1 MDEYMNNKKETW
13 EKTKLKPLIEMHPER
28 FETFK
33 TDSGIKIN
41 TVYCSDPGNKVEFP
55 GEYPYTR
62 GIQPN
67 MYRGKLW
74 TMRQYAGYSTAAD
87 SNKRYKYLLGIGTSG
102 LSAAFDLPT
111 QLGLDSDDKLSSGEV
126 GKVGVAIDTLY
137 DMEVLFD
144 GIPLDKIST
153 SMTINAPAIVLLAMY
168 LAVAKKKNIPY
179 TKLRG
184 TVQNDILKEYS
195 ARGTYIFPVKP
206 SMRLITDIFEFCMRE
221 VPKWNTISISGY
233 HIREAGADAV
243 MEVAFT
249 LADAIEYVRAA
260 ILKGLNVDDF
270 APQISFFFSAHN
282 NLFEEVAKFRAAR
295 RMWARIMKE
304 KFNAKDEKSMMMRFH
319 TQTAGSTL
327 TRQQVENNIV
337 RVTIQTLAAVLGG
350 TQSLH
355 TNSKDEAVSLPTE
368 ESVETALRTQQIAA
382 FESGICDTVDPL
394 GGSYYI
400 EHLTDEIENRA
411 FKYIEKIE
419 DMGGAAAAIEKGY
432 MQNEIADSAYKY
444 QMQVEKCEKIIV
456 GVNKFQNEEVKNS
469 KALVNDNVEEEQVKL
484 LLNIKS
490 ERDNDKVKRALERVE
505 YAAKGNENL
514 MPYIIDAVECYS
526 TIGEICKVLKDVFD
540 VYKENII

>member
-87 SNKRYKYLLGIGTSG
+87 SNKRYKYLLGLGTSG

-304 KFNAKDEKSMMMRFH
+304 KFNAKNEKSMMMRFH

-444 QMQVEKCEKIIV
+444 QIQVEKCEKIIV

>member
-1 MDEYMNNKKETW
+1 MDEYIKNKKEIW
-13 EKTKLKPLIEMHPER
+13 EKTKLEPLIEKHPER

-33 TDSGIKIN
+33 TDSEIKID
-41 TVYCSDPGNKVEFP
+41 TVYCGGGEGDQELPGDF
-55 GEYPYTR
+55 PYTR

-67 MYRGKLW
+67 MYRGRLW
-74 TMRQYAGYSTAAD
+74 TMRQYAGYSTAKE
-87 SNKRYKYLLGIGTSG
+87 SNKRYKYLLSIGTSG

-111 QLGLDSDDKLSSGEV
+111 QLGLDSDDNLSIGEV

-137 DMEVLFD
+137 DMEMLFD

-153 SMTINAPAIVLLAMY
+153 SMTINAPSIILLSMY
-168 LAVAKKKNIPY
+168 LVAAKKKNIPY
-179 TKLRG
+179 AKLRG

-195 ARGTYIFPVKP
+195 ARGTYIFPIKP
-206 SMRLITDIFEFCMRE
+206 SMRLINDIFEYCMINM
-221 VPKWNTISISGY
+221 PQWNTISISGY

-260 ILKGLNVDDF
+260 VLKGLNVDDF
-270 APQISFFFSAHN
+270 APQISFFFSANN

-295 RMWARIMKE
+295 RMWAKIMKE
-304 KFNAKDEKSMMMRFH
+304 KFNAKKEKSMTMRFH

-327 TRQQVENNIV
+327 TRQQIDNNII

-355 TNSKDEAVSLPTE
+355 TNSKDEAVSLPAE
-368 ESVETALRTQQIAA
+368 DSVETALRTQQIAA
-382 FESGICDTVDPL
+382 FESGICDTADPL

-400 EHLTDEIENRA
+400 EYLTDEIEKRA
-411 FKYIEKIE
+411 YEYIEKIE
-419 DMGGAAAAIEKGY
+419 EMGGAAVAVENGY
-432 MQNEIADSAYKY
+432 IQNEIADSAYRY
-444 QMQVEKCEKIIV
+444 QMQIEKCQKIIV
-456 GVNKFQNEEVKNS
+456 GVNKFQTDDVINS
-469 KALVNDNVEEEQVKL
+469 KAVVNDNVEEEQIKL
-484 LLNIKS
+484 LLKIKS
-490 ERDNDKVKRALERVE
+490 ERDNEKVKKALDVVKC
-505 YAAKGNENL
+505 AAGGSENL

-526 TIGEICKVLKDVFD
+526 TIGEICRVLKDVFG

>member
-87 SNKRYKYLLGIGTSG
+87 SNKRYKYLLGLGTSG

-304 KFNAKDEKSMMMRFH
+304 KFNAKNEKSMMMRFH

>member
-87 SNKRYKYLLGIGTSG
+87 SNKRYKYLLGLGTSG

-355 TNSKDEAVSLPTE
+355 TNSKDEAVSLPSE

>member
-1 MDEYMNNKKETW
+1 MDEYMNNKKEIW
-13 EKTKLKPLIEMHPER
+13 EKTKLKPLIEKHPER

-41 TVYCSDPGNKVEFP
+41 TVYCSDSKSVQVLP

-67 MYRGKLW
+67 MYRGRLW
-74 TMRQYAGYSTAAD
+74 TMRQYAGYSTAAE
-87 SNKRYKYLLGIGTSG
+87 SNKRYKYLLNLGTSG

-111 QLGLDSDDKLSSGEV
+111 QLGLDSDDKLSAGEV

-137 DMEVLFD
+137 DMEVLFE

-153 SMTINAPAIVLLAMY
+153 SMTINAPSIVLLAMY
-168 LAVAKKKNIPY
+168 LAAAKKKNIPY
-179 TKLRG
+179 SKLRG

-221 VPKWNTISISGY
+221 VPLWNTISISGY

-260 ILKGLNVDDF
+260 ILRGLNVDDF

-295 RMWARIMKE
+295 RMWAKIMKE
-304 KFNAKDEKSMMMRFH
+304 KFNAKKEKSMMMRFH

-327 TRQQVENNIV
+327 TRQQIENNII

-368 ESVETALRTQQIAA
+368 DSVETALRTQQIAA

-400 EHLTDEIENRA
+400 EYLTDEIENRA
-411 FKYIEKIE
+411 YKYIEKIE
-419 DMGGAAAAIEKGY
+419 EMGGAAAAIEKGY
-432 MQNEIADSAYKY
+432 IQNEIADSAYKY
-444 QMQVEKCEKIIV
+444 QMQIEKCEKIIV
-456 GVNKFQNEEVKNS
+456 GVNKFKTDDVIKNI
-469 KALVNDNVEEEQVKL
+469 APVNDNVEEEQVRL
-484 LLNIKS
+484 LLKIKS
-490 ERDNDKVKRALERVE
+490 ERDNVRVKKALESIK
-505 YAAKGNENL
+505 YAAEGSENL

-526 TIGEICKVLKDVFD
+526 TIGEVCRVLKDVFG
-540 VYKENII
+540 VYKEIII